1 MDVDLRNRR
10 LMYITLISL
19 FITTSIESVVAQPV
33 NTKKVPNLGGGM
45 FSVSVTIFG
54 IYHDIGDIVTFVH
67 LKNATKALA
76 FNATTLD
83 MKDGKA
89 DGIGEITFKFSHM
102 FLKDGDEIKACNIVV
117 KNSDIVCSTAQI
129 ASSDAKIAFI
139 QLYLNSRK

>member
-1 MDVDLRNRR
+1 LFKYIQNRR
-10 LMYITLISL
+10 IICITLISL
-19 FITTSIESVVAQPV
+19 FITTSIESVAAQLI
-33 NTKKVPNLGGGM
+33 NTKKISNLGGI

-54 IYHDIGDIVTFVH
+54 VYRDIGDIVTFVH

-76 FNATTLD
+76 FNTTTLD

-102 FLKDGDEIKACNIVV
+102 FLKDGDEIKACNILV
-117 KNSDIVCSTAQI
+117 KNSDIVCSTAEI

-139 QLYLNSRK
+139 QLYLNSGK

>member
-1 MDVDLRNRR
+1 MFKYIRNRR
-10 LMYITLISL
+10 IIYITLLSL

-33 NTKKVPNLGGGM
+33 NTKKISNLGGI
-45 FSVSVTIFG
+45 FSASVTLFG
-54 IYHDIGDIVTFVH
+54 VYRDIGDIVTFVH

-83 MKDGKA
+83 MKDGKV

-117 KNSDIVCSTAQI
+117 KNSDIVCSTSEI

-139 QLYLNSRK
+139 QLYLNSGK

>member
-76 FNATTLD
+76 FNTTKLD
-83 MKDGKA
+83 MKDGKV
-89 DGIGEITFKFSHM
+89 DGIGEITFKFSHIV
-102 FLKDGDEIKACNIVV
+102 LKDSDEIKACNIMV
-117 KNSDIVCSTAQI
+117 KNSDIVCSTTEIPSA
-129 ASSDAKIAFI
+129 DAKIAFI
-139 QLYLNSRK
+139 QLYLNSEK